1 VQVTSPAGTP
11 DGFYSFT
18 ATAASGAYSGSASAT
33 YVISTPPS
41 ISMSVSTDKTSYSAS
56 QTVIITVTALSGSS
70 PDAGASV
77 SGSITSPKGNVSTFS
92 GTTGS
97 NGTATFGYTLRK
109 KATTGRYQVQAS
121 TTATGAS
128 NTTGVADGL

>member
-1 VQVTSPAGTP
+1 
-11 DGFYSFT
+11 
-18 ATAASGAYSGSASAT
+18 
-33 YVISTPPS
+33 
-41 ISMSVSTDKTSYSAS
+41 MSVSTGKSSYSS
-56 QTVIITVTALSGSS
+56 NQTVTITVMVLSGSS
-70 PDAGASV
+70 ADGGVSV
-77 SGSITSPKGNVSTFS
+77 SGSITSPKGNVTTFA